1 MYHLGLS
8 ILHRFIGD
16 CKRLV
21 VEYRISISCFDG
33 FDRLLKHGGK
43 IVRRLI
49 MTWCLLTTPLAM
61 AETWVCRHDS
71 PDREELTF
79 MPQSDGTVAWQH
91 QKLGALDPLAVV
103 VNTDSLLTM
112 ATQRLNILYS
122 RFFHL
127 DKFSGRMGETTFRA
141 ATLRRLAEKDPEL
154 NWGMVTTVWQCES
167 KTPESK

>member
-1 MYHLGLS
+1 M
-8 ILHRFIGD
+8 
-16 CKRLV
+16 
-21 VEYRISISCFDG
+21 
-33 FDRLLKHGGK
+33 
-43 IVRRLI
+43 RRLI
-49 MTWCLLTTPLAM
+49 MTWCILTTPLAM

-79 MPQSDGTVAWQH
+79 MPKSDGTVAWQH

-141 ATLRRLAEKDPEL
+141 ATLRRLAEKDPDL
-154 NWGMVTTVWQCES
+154 NWEMVTTVWQCES
-167 KTPESK
+167 KRCVRISSFPRTLCDVTGVACSPLETCRVSEFKKWFKGYRISKSIRSDR